1 MKKLMSFILALFMM
15 IGSIGSTVAMASG
28 IDENDNSSEVYELA
42 SELKFYFEDVG
53 YLDKDGNY
61 YITNGLLLEERAN
74 TGDENAKA
82 LLNLYFERQSRSARD
97 FSVCIAKD
105 YFGVYI
111 DLLNGNLWD
120 AFVGY
125 VKGEAWTEAAKI
137 ILKVAGKSAS
147 KANVVAT
154 AGQLAVA
161 AYNCR
166 GEW

>member
-1 MKKLMSFILALFMM
+1 MKKLMSLLLALFMAL
-15 IGSIGSTVAMASG
+15 GSMGSTVAFAT
-28 IDENDNSSEVYELA
+28 DLEENSQNSEVDELV

-61 YITNGLLLEERAN
+61 YITNNLLLEERAN
-74 TGDENAKA
+74 TGDENAKV
-82 LLNLYFERQSRSARD
+82 LLELYFERQNRSAGD
-97 FSVCIAKD
+97 FAVCIAKD
-105 YFGVYI
+105 YLGVYI
-111 DLLNGNLWD
+111 DLLNGNGWN

-125 VKGEAWTEAAKI
+125 VNGELWEEAAKI
-137 ILKVAGKSAS
+137 ILSILGKSVS

-154 AGQLAVA
+154 AGQLAWA

>member
-1 MKKLMSFILALFMM
+1 MICILNDKTEALK
-15 IGSIGSTVAMASG
+15 I
-28 IDENDNSSEVYELA
+28 SE
-42 SELKFYFEDVG
+42 
-53 YLDKDGNY
+53 
-61 YITNGLLLEERAN
+61 
-74 TGDENAKA
+74 
-82 LLNLYFERQSRSARD
+82 
-97 FSVCIAKD
+97 VCIAKD

-111 DLLNGNLWD
+111 DLLNGNLWN

-125 VKGEAWTEAAKI
+125 VNGKVWIEAAKI
-137 ILKVAGKSAS
+137 ILSIAGKSAS

>member
-1 MKKLMSFILALFMM
+1 MKKLISFILALFMTLE
-15 IGSIGSTVAMASG
+15 SIVPTVAMASE
-28 IDENDNSSEVYELA
+28 INENDNSSEVYELA

-53 YLDKDGNY
+53 YLDEDGNY
-61 YITNGLLLEERAN
+61 YITNSSLLEDRAN
-74 TGDENAKA
+74 KGDENAKV
-82 LLNLYFERQSRSARD
+82 LLDLYFERQNRSAKD
-97 FSVCIAKD
+97 FAVCIAKD
-105 YFGVYI
+105 YLGIYI

-125 VKGEAWTEAAKI
+125 VKGEAWTQAAKI
-137 ILKVAGKSAS
+137 ILKVVGKSAS
-147 KANVVAT
+147 KANIVAT

>member
-1 MKKLMSFILALFMM
+1 M
-15 IGSIGSTVAMASG
+15 
-28 IDENDNSSEVYELA
+28 
-42 SELKFYFEDVG
+42 
-53 YLDKDGNY
+53 
-61 YITNGLLLEERAN
+61 
-74 TGDENAKA
+74 
-82 LLNLYFERQSRSARD
+82 YFERQNRSIKD

-105 YFGVYI
+105 YLGVYI

-137 ILKVAGKSAS
+137 ILKVAGKAAT

>member
-1 MKKLMSFILALFMM
+1 MKKLMSLLLALFMAL
-15 IGSIGSTVAMASG
+15 GSMEPTVAFAT
-28 IDENDNSSEVYELA
+28 DLEENSQNSEVDELV

-61 YITNGLLLEERAN
+61 YITNNLLLEERAN
-74 TGDENAKA
+74 TGDKNAKV
-82 LLNLYFERQSRSARD
+82 LLNLYFERQNRSAKD

-147 KANVVAT
+147 KANIVAT

>member
-1 MKKLMSFILALFMM
+1 MKKLMSFLLALF
-15 IGSIGSTVAMASG
+15 ITLGSIVPTVAMASG

-61 YITNGLLLEERAN
+61 YISNSSLLEDRAN
-74 TGDENAKA
+74 QGDENAKF
-82 LLNLYFERQSRSARD
+82 LLDLYFERQNRSAKD
-97 FSVCIAKD
+97 FAVCIAKD
-105 YFGVYI
+105 YLGVYI
-111 DLLNGNLWD
+111 DLLNGNGWN

-125 VKGEAWTEAAKI
+125 VNGELWEEAAKI
-137 ILKVAGKSAS
+137 ILSIVGKSVS

-154 AGQLAVA
+154 AGQLAWA